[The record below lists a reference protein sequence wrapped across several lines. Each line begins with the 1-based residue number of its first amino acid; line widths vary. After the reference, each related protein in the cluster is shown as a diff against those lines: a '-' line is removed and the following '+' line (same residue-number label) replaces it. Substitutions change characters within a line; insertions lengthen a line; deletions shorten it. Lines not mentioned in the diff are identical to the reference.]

1 MSADQHRIVYINDA
15 LKPLRPWLDDSQV
28 VEISANGPGAV
39 YVERFGQTYMERHEL
54 PALTASAIVHLAERV
69 AAYTGQAV
77 NIERPLL
84 SAALPNGDRFQA
96 VLAPAFGCA
105 PFCISMSAMAS
116 GAAHMPLPICARP
129 SRPQAR
135 PTSTLFSS

>member
-96 VLAPAFGCA
+96 VLAPATPTAAPSPSASRSSRTCA
-105 PFCISMSAMAS
+105 SIST
-116 GAAHMPLPICARP
+116 ARGG
-129 SRPQAR
+129 R
-135 PTSTLFSS
+135 STA

>member
-1 MSADQHRIVYINDA
+1 MSADPHRVVYINEA
-15 LKPLRPWLDDSQV
+15 LKPLMRWLEDSQV

-39 YVERFGQTYMERHEL
+39 FVERFGQTYMERHEL
-54 PALTASAIVHLAERV
+54 PALTESAIVHLAERV

-96 VLAPAFGCA
+96 VLAPATPTG
-105 PFCISMSAMAS
+105 
-116 GAAHMPLPICARP
+116 GAFAIRKQVIQDMRLDR
-129 SRPQAR
+129 
-135 PTSTLFSS
+135 STA